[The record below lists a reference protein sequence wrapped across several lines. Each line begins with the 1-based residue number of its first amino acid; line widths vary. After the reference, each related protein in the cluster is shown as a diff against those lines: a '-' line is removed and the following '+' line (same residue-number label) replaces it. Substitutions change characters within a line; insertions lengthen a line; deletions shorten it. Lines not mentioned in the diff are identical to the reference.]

1 MLGITN
7 HWASFIAIKAS
18 DGSIGFFYFDSRNRD
33 YLEWKESDIIEFLNK
48 EQILRNK
55 NWSHFELLVKK

>member
-7 HWASFIAIKAS
+7 HWASFIAIKAF
-18 DGSIGFFYFDSRNRD
+18 DGSINFFYFDSRNRD
-33 YLEWKESDIIEFLNK
+33 YLEWKESDIIDFLNK